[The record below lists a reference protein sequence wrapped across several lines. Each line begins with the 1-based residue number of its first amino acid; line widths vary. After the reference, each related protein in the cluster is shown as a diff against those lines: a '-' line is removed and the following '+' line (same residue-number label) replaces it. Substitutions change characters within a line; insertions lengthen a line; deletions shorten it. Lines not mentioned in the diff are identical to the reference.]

1 MPRLSWRL
9 IRSGYLT
16 ASDNMALDEALL
28 ESVSAGISEPVL
40 RLYRWSPAA
49 VTIGYAQPLSRAVNL
64 AACRRSGIDV
74 VRRCTG
80 GRAVLHGDE
89 VTYSIIAPE
98 RGALFPADILGS
110 YRRIADALLDALDDL
125 GLQATLSAGR
135 ERHTA
140 SLRYSS
146 ACFITPS
153 SYELVYNG
161 CKITGSAQK
170 RNGLA
175 FLQHGSIPVTL
186 DPHLL
191 SCALNPDDCDHH
203 VAAVHFKSKIGWLN
217 RWLACPTTVSAVETA
232 LVAAFVRHFDF
243 ALVECDP
250 TAAELERMRQLS
262 ATRYAKILDGEA
274 EAVTRQKELL

>member
-1 MPRLSWRL
+1 MSRWSWRL

-16 ASDNMALDEALL
+16 ASDNMALDQALL

-40 RLYRWSPAA
+40 RFYRWAPAA
-49 VTIGYAQPLSRAVNL
+49 VTIGYAQPSRTVNL
-64 AACRRSGIDV
+64 AACRRLGIDV

-89 VTYSIIAPE
+89 VTYSLIAPE
-98 RGALFPADILGS
+98 RGASFPADILGS

-125 GLQATLSAGR
+125 GLQATLSPGR

-153 SYELVYNG
+153 SYELVYDG

-170 RNGLA
+170 RNGSA
-175 FLQHGSIPVTL
+175 FLQHGSIPLML
-186 DPHLL
+186 DPYLL

-203 VAAVHFKSKIGWLN
+203 AAAVHFKSKIGWLN

-232 LVAAFVRHFDF
+232 LIAAFVRHFDF
-243 ALVECDP
+243 PMIECAP

-262 ATRYAKILDGEA
+262 ATRYAKILVGKA
-274 EAVTRQKELL
+274 EAVTRQKE